1 MSNVWKINMVQ
12 NYTTRDDFNKL
23 TFKKGD
29 SFSARILRLEGSTT
43 DVIIK
48 LLDGRVFP
56 ARVDGEILQENLDD
70 YMFKFQLDGFEG
82 GKFLLRI
89 LESNVIDSLGNNGDS
104 AIKDPLMEELL
115 KNLDFPVGKEDVP
128 ILKSMLKNN
137 IPITEENL
145 LEIKGLKEFIDQSN
159 NSPKELNK
167 FIDKFIEAKGI
178 QNNSSEAKQIK
189 ETLGRVLNE
198 IKNLKIDDVFVM
210 KALDIKLNEHNIKAF
225 SKVISNEY
233 SILPEIKETTNVIKE
248 QIIGNINKD
257 TQGEGIVNRNSTISE
272 GDKLIYSK
280 KDSSQPMVSIKES
293 LENKEAILSSEKMV
307 NKEGKHSND
316 IINERTIGIV
326 NDEDDL
332 LGKMASH
339 GNDEV
344 DSTNKL
350 FKQLKS
356 DIMVDRSITSNMV
369 KDELREKISFIK
381 NDLMELIKLSQ
392 KETSTFNNVIQNLE
406 TKFQEFKMFNTI
418 NNNYYFLNVPLDMKD
433 KEYDCKLI
441 IKDERSKGKK
451 LDTENIKI
459 AASVAT
465 VNMEKVDAYLT
476 VNKNS
481 ATIEIESEATYVKIL
496 ERFKGKL
503 INDLI
508 DSKYMFNIF
517 IKEKKHDF
525 SFSNCR
531 SFFEDDDFTTI
542 NTRV

>member
-56 ARVDGEILQENLDD
+56 ARVDGDILQENLDD

-178 QNNSSEAKQIK
+178 QNNSYEAEQIK
-189 ETLGRVLNE
+189 ATLGRVLNE

-210 KALDIKLNEHNIKAF
+210 KALDIKLNEYNIKAF

-257 TQGEGIVNRNSTISE
+257 TQGEVIVNRNSTISE
-272 GDKLIYSK
+272 GDKLIYSE

-326 NDEDDL
+326 NDEEDL

-339 GNDEV
+339 GKDEV

-356 DIMVDRSITSNMV
+356 DIMVDRSITSTMV

-503 INDLI
+503 INDLM

>member
-257 TQGEGIVNRNSTISE
+257 TQGEAIVNRNSTFIE
-272 GDKLIYSK
+272 GDKLIYSE

>member
-12 NYTTRDDFNKL
+12 NYTTKDDFNKL

-29 SFSARILRLEGSTT
+29 SFSARILRLEGSAT

-89 LESNVIDSLGNNGDS
+89 LESNVIDNLGNNGDI

-167 FIDKFIEAKGI
+167 FIDKYIEAKGI
-178 QNNSSEAKQIK
+178 QNNSPEAEQIK
-189 ETLGRVLNE
+189 STLGKVLNE
-198 IKNLKIDDVFVM
+198 IKNLKIDDIFVM
-210 KALDIKLNEHNIKAF
+210 KALDIKLNEDSIKAF
-225 SKVISNEY
+225 SKVVSNQY
-233 SILPEIKETTNVIKE
+233 SVLPEIEETANVIKE
-248 QIIGNINKD
+248 QITGNINKD
-257 TQGEGIVNRNSTISE
+257 SQGESSVNKNSTFQE
-272 GDKLIYSK
+272 GDKVLYSE
-280 KDSSQPMVSIKES
+280 KDKSQTIASIKES
-293 LENKEAILSSEKMV
+293 LENKEAILSSEKLI
-307 NKEGKHSND
+307 NKEGKSSSD
-316 IINERTIGIV
+316 IINERTIGIIS
-326 NDEDDL
+326 DEDDL
-332 LGKMASH
+332 QGEVLSQGKE
-339 GNDEV
+339 EV
-344 DSTNKL
+344 NSSNKL

-356 DIMVDRSITSNMV
+356 DIMIDRSITSTMV
-369 KDELREKISFIK
+369 KDELREKISLIK
-381 NDLMELIKLSQ
+381 NNLMEIIKLSQ
-392 KETSTFNNVIQNLE
+392 KDPSAFSNVAQNLD

-418 NNNYYFLNVPLDMKD
+418 NNNYYFLNVPMEMKD

-441 IKDERSKGKK
+441 IKDERNKGKK

-459 AASVAT
+459 AASVVT

-481 ATIEIESEATYVKIL
+481 ATIEIESEATYVKLL
-496 ERFKGKL
+496 EKFKGKL
-503 INDLI
+503 INDLM

>member
-56 ARVDGEILQENLDD
+56 ARVDGDILQENLDD

-82 GKFLLRI
+82 GKFLLKI

-178 QNNSSEAKQIK
+178 QNNSSEVEQIK
-189 ETLGRVLNE
+189 ATLGRVLNA

-210 KALDIKLNEHNIKAF
+210 KALDIKLNEYNIKAF

-257 TQGEGIVNRNSTISE
+257 TEGEVIVNRNSTISE
-272 GDKLIYSK
+272 GDKLIYSE

-326 NDEDDL
+326 NDEEDL
-332 LGKMASH
+332 LGKMASQ
-339 GNDEV
+339 GKDEV

-356 DIMVDRSITSNMV
+356 DIMVDRSITGNMV

-503 INDLI
+503 INDLM

>member
-257 TQGEGIVNRNSTISE
+257 TQGEAIVNRNSTFTE
-272 GDKLIYSK
+272 GDKLIYSE

-503 INDLI
+503 INDLM

>member
-326 NDEDDL
+326 NDEEDL
-332 LGKMASH
+332 LVKMASH

>member
-356 DIMVDRSITSNMV
+356 DIMVARSITSNMV

-481 ATIEIESEATYVKIL
+481 ATVEIESEATYVKIL